1 LQEMTSAEM
10 TGWLAYLQ
18 VDDEVRAQRAAY
30 SIVKAFNGDKGQK
43 QKPAKRTVED
53 EEVIDT
59 TDPKFAEQFQGFT
72 YAKPQP
78 PRRPQQGNT
87 EILFG

>member
-1 LQEMTSAEM
+1 M
-10 TGWLAYLQ
+10 TGWLAYLNK
-18 VDDEVRAQRAAY
+18 DDEVKTNQIAYAIVRALG
-30 SIVKAFNGDKGQK
+30 GDKGQK
-43 QKPAKRTVED
+43 QKPTKRAAED

-59 TDPKFAEQFQGFT
+59 TDPEFAKNFQGFT

-78 PRRPQQGNT
+78 QRRPQQGST